1 MKRAAPVYRIEV
13 RPEPGV
19 DGIQALRAALKAL
32 LRSYGLRAVAVAE
45 LDEGEAQAVER
56 AA

>member
-32 LRSYGLRAVAVAE
+32 LRSYGLRAVAVSELAE
-45 LDEGEAQAVER
+45 REAAATER

>member
-1 MKRAAPVYRIEV
+1 MKRAAPVYRLDL

-19 DGIQALRAALKAL
+19 DGIQALRAALKSL
-32 LRSYGLRAVAVAE
+32 LRSYGLRAVAVSE
-45 LDEGEAQAVER
+45 LDEREAAATER

>member
-1 MKRAAPVYRIEV
+1 MKRAAPIYRIDL

-19 DGIQALRAALKAL
+19 DPIPALRAALKAL
-32 LRSYGLRAVAVAE
+32 LRSYGLRAVAVVE
-45 LDEGEAQAVER
+45 LDEREAQAVER

>member
-1 MKRAAPVYRIEV
+1 MKRAAPVYRLDL

-19 DGIQALRAALKAL
+19 DGIQALRAALKSL
-32 LRSYGLRAVAVAE
+32 LRSYGLRAVAVSE

>member
-1 MKRAAPVYRIEV
+1 MKRAAPIYRLDL
-13 RPEPGV
+13 RAEPGV

>member
-1 MKRAAPVYRIEV
+1 MKRAAPVYRLDL

-19 DGIQALRAALKAL
+19 DGIQALRAALKSL
-32 LRSYGLRAVAVAE
+32 LRSYGLRAVTVAE
-45 LDEGEAQAVER
+45 LSPDEAQAVEK